1 MKKEEITILKEAV
14 FLRKLKTS
22 TFLQDNYS
30 VIIAQDCLG
39 HNLYTFDL
47 IALGSAKNIYIIV
60 KCFEKYYLHPI
71 DSFNI
76 DYPKEYFFK
85 KIKNN
90 LENEKK
96 EFFEFDFE
104 KIQYPIYRLFLT
116 NGPQ

>member
-1 MKKEEITILKEAV
+1 MKIFKEVVLI
-14 FLRKLKTS
+14 RKLKTS
-22 TFLQDNYS
+22 TLIHEEYS
-30 VIIAQDCLG
+30 ITIAKDCLG

-71 DSFNI
+71 DSESI

-90 LENEKK
+90 LEDEEK

-104 KIQYPIYRLFLT
+104 TIQYPIYRLFLK
-116 NGPQ
+116 NCPQ

>member
-1 MKKEEITILKEAV
+1 MKIFKEVVLI
-14 FLRKLKTS
+14 RKLKTS
-22 TFLQDNYS
+22 TLLQDNYS
-30 VIIAQDCLG
+30 VTIAKDCLG

-60 KCFEKYYLHPI
+60 KYLEKYYLHPI
-71 DSFNI
+71 DSKSI

-90 LENEKK
+90 LENEEKD
-96 EFFEFDFE
+96 FFEFDFE
-104 KIQYPIYRLFLT
+104 TIQDPIYRLFLT

>member
-1 MKKEEITILKEAV
+1 MKKEEIKILKEAV

-22 TFLQDNYS
+22 TLLQDNYS
-30 VIIAQDCLG
+30 VTIAQDCLG

-60 KCFEKYYLHPI
+60 NYLEKYYLHPI
-71 DSFNI
+71 DSKSI

-90 LENEKK
+90 LETDQK

-116 NGPQ
+116 NCPE

>member
-1 MKKEEITILKEAV
+1 MKKEEIKILKEAV

-22 TFLQDNYS
+22 TLVQDNYS
-30 VIIAQDCLG
+30 VTIAKDCLG

-60 KCFEKYYLHPI
+60 KYFEKYYLHPI
-71 DSFNI
+71 DISNI
-76 DYPKEYFFK
+76 DYPKEYFFE

-90 LENEKK
+90 LEKEEK

-104 KIQYPIYRLFLT
+104 KIQDPIYRLFLT
-116 NGPQ
+116 NSPQ

>member
-1 MKKEEITILKEAV
+1 MKKEEIKILKEAV

-22 TFLQDNYS
+22 TLVQDNYS
-30 VIIAQDCLG
+30 VTIAQDCLG
-39 HNLYTFDL
+39 NNLYTFDL

-60 KCFEKYYLHPI
+60 NYLEKYYLHPI
-71 DSFNI
+71 DSKSI

-90 LENEKK
+90 LENEEK

-116 NGPQ
+116 NCPE

>member
-14 FLRKLKTS
+14 FIRKLKTS
-22 TFLQDNYS
+22 TLFQDNYS

-39 HNLYTFDL
+39 YNLYTFDL
-47 IALGSAKNIYIIV
+47 IALNSAKNIYIIV

-71 DSFNI
+71 DSSNI

-90 LENEKK
+90 LENEEK

-104 KIQYPIYRLFLT
+104 KIQYSIYRLFLT
-116 NGPQ
+116 NCPE

>member
-1 MKKEEITILKEAV
+1 MKIFKEVVLI
-14 FLRKLKTS
+14 RKLKTS
-22 TFLQDNYS
+22 TLIHEKYS
-30 VIIAQDCLG
+30 ITIAKDCLG

-71 DSFNI
+71 NGLNI

-90 LENEKK
+90 LENEEK

-104 KIQYPIYRLFLT
+104 KIQYPIYKLFLT
-116 NGPQ
+116 NCPE